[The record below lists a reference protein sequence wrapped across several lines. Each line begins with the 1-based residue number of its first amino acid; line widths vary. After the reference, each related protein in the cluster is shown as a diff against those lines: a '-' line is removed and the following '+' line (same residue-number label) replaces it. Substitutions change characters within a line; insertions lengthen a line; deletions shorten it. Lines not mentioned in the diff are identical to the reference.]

1 MLRVVFAVLL
11 GLGLWTV
18 SGNRVTADDEKE
30 QQTRPAR
37 TVDAEKEQVEI
48 EIKRVKR
55 DADRTGES
63 KEGETRKQTLNQ
75 REAAIKEL
83 RVYLEKL
90 KAQQR
95 KLEKSDDAEARKK
108 IGIQIRSTTA
118 KLEDLQAS
126 FRKEG
131 IERKEQRGERE
142 VHPEIRAARNQLEH
156 MRAAIKHLK
165 EAGLKEYAQA
175 VGQRAEKLQAT
186 IHRSLDRGRE
196 GDERRRDQD
205 VASTVEHAQR
215 GSEADRWHAQLKRAF
230 GAYDKN
236 KDGKV
241 TAEEFIA
248 VLGGKDNPK
257 VRAVA
262 ARQFDIADRDQDKSV
277 SFEEF
282 LVAGKHRPGGG
293 ESRDRRDGDRDRLDR
308 DRRGSDRKEV
318 KRDVKRERSPRRE
331 GAGNP
336 ERELNQAILQIRK
349 ELEELRKE
357 VRLLRGERGERREGS
372 EDRGERDDG

>member
-1 MLRVVFAVLL
+1 MLKVVFAVLL

-30 QQTRPAR
+30 QQARPPRA
-37 TVDAEKEQVEI
+37 VEAEKEQVEI

-55 DADRTGES
+55 VKREADRPRES
-63 KEGETRKQTLNQ
+63 KEGGTRKRTLNQ

-95 KLEKSDDAEARKK
+95 KIEKSDDAEARKK
-108 IGIQIRSTTA
+108 IAIQIRSTTA

-126 FRKEG
+126 FRNEG
-131 IERKEQRGERE
+131 IERKERRGERE
-142 VHPEIRAARNQLEH
+142 EHPEIRAARNQLEH

-205 VASTVEHAQR
+205 VARKGERPQR
-215 GSEADRWHAQLKRAF
+215 D
-230 GAYDKN
+230 
-236 KDGKV
+236 
-241 TAEEFIA
+241 
-248 VLGGKDNPK
+248 
-257 VRAVA
+257 
-262 ARQFDIADRDQDKSV
+262 
-277 SFEEF
+277 
-282 LVAGKHRPGGG
+282 
-293 ESRDRRDGDRDRLDR
+293 
-308 DRRGSDRKEV
+308 SDRKEV
-318 KRDVKRERSPRRE
+318 RRDVKRERSPRRE

-357 VRLLRGERGERREGS
+357 VRRLRGERGERREGS

>member
-1 MLRVVFAVLL
+1 MLKVVFAVLL

-30 QQTRPAR
+30 QQARPPRA
-37 TVDAEKEQVEI
+37 VEAEKEQVEI

-55 DADRTGES
+55 VKRDADRPRES
-63 KEGETRKQTLNQ
+63 KEGETRRQTINQ

-83 RVYLEKL
+83 RVYIEKL

-95 KLEKSDDAEARKK
+95 KNEKSDDAEARKK
-108 IGIQIRSTTA
+108 IAIQIRSTTA

-131 IERKEQRGERE
+131 IERKERRGERE
-142 VHPEIRAARNQLEH
+142 EHPEIRAARNQLEH

-205 VASTVEHAQR
+205 VAR
-215 GSEADRWHAQLKRAF
+215 K
-230 GAYDKN
+230 
-236 KDGKV
+236 
-241 TAEEFIA
+241 
-248 VLGGKDNPK
+248 
-257 VRAVA
+257 
-262 ARQFDIADRDQDKSV
+262 
-277 SFEEF
+277 
-282 LVAGKHRPGGG
+282 G
-293 ESRDRRDGDRDRLDR
+293 ERDRPDRNRRDD

-318 KRDVKRERSPRRE
+318 RRDVKRERSPRRE

-336 ERELNQAILQIRK
+336 ERKLNQAILQIRK

-357 VRLLRGERGERREGS
+357 VRRLRGERGERREGS

>member
-1 MLRVVFAVLL
+1 MLKVVFAVLL

-30 QQTRPAR
+30 QQARPPRA
-37 TVDAEKEQVEI
+37 VEAEKEQVEI

-55 DADRTGES
+55 VKRDADRPRES
-63 KEGETRKQTLNQ
+63 KEGETRRQTINQ

-83 RVYLEKL
+83 RVYIEKL

-95 KLEKSDDAEARKK
+95 KNEKSDDAEARKK
-108 IGIQIRSTTA
+108 IAIQIRSTTA

-131 IERKEQRGERE
+131 IERKERRGERE
-142 VHPEIRAARNQLEH
+142 EHPEIRAARNQLEH

-205 VASTVEHAQR
+205 VAR
-215 GSEADRWHAQLKRAF
+215 K
-230 GAYDKN
+230 
-236 KDGKV
+236 
-241 TAEEFIA
+241 
-248 VLGGKDNPK
+248 
-257 VRAVA
+257 
-262 ARQFDIADRDQDKSV
+262 
-277 SFEEF
+277 
-282 LVAGKHRPGGG
+282 G
-293 ESRDRRDGDRDRLDR
+293 ERDRPDRNRRDD

-318 KRDVKRERSPRRE
+318 RRDVKRERSPRRAVKGQE
-331 GAGNP
+331 TLNGNS
-336 ERELNQAILQIRK
+336 IRQSC
-349 ELEELRKE
+349 RSA
-357 VRLLRGERGERREGS
+357 RS
-372 EDRGERDDG
+372 